1 MYWIKKSSL
10 DNANVSGKRYL
21 KKMVRALQKSLSKS
35 YNNVRDTFYTKVI
48 FSFKFL
54 VLNVLNFSRKIF
66 LFYVV
71 SKIRHIRN
79 QNIVL
84 LFRAQNWEDFF
95 ISCTLSKLKFII
107 LATLSKV
114 KLMKRLD
121 ILAMNLKYIDFQII
135 NL

>member
-10 DNANVSGKRYL
+10 DNANVGGKRYL
-21 KKMVRALQKSLSKS
+21 KKMIRALQKSLSKS
-35 YNNVRDTFYTKVI
+35 HNNVRDTFYTKVI
-48 FSFKFL
+48 FSFKF
-54 VLNVLNFSRKIF
+54 VLNFSRKIF

-95 ISCTLSKLKFII
+95 ISCTSSKLKFII
-107 LATLSKV
+107 LATLPKV

-121 ILAMNLKYIDFQII
+121 LLAMNLKYIDFQII